1 MLASRRTLDALIA
14 MNILLIED
22 DADIAEALIKGLQS
36 NGYVVQH
43 ATDGQAGFDEALN
56 HPYDVLIV
64 DRNLPNLD
72 GLTLVRQLRQSATQT
87 PVLFLTALSG
97 IDDRVVGLEA
107 GADDYLVKPFAFQE
121 LLARVRVMARR
132 QTPASST
139 RLTVGPL
146 EIDLLK
152 RVAWRDG
159 RELEL
164 LPQEFRL
171 LEYLMRNANRVVTR
185 AMILEQV
192 WEIHFDPLTSVVESH
207 MSRMRGKLNQNGAEE
222 LIQTVRGAGYRLR
235 AP

>member
-1 MLASRRTLDALIA
+1 

-22 DADIAEALIKGLQS
+22 DAEIAEGLIKALQS

-43 ATDGQAGFDEALN
+43 ATDGQGGFDEALN

-72 GLTLVRQLRQSATQT
+72 GLTLVRQLRRAATQT

-97 IDDRVVGLEA
+97 IDDRVAGLEA

-132 QTPASST
+132 QTPTSST
-139 RLTVGPL
+139 RLSVGPL

-152 RVAWRDG
+152 RTAWRAG

-185 AMILEQV
+185 AMILQQV
-192 WEIHFDPLTSVVESH
+192 WDIHFDPLTSVVESH
-207 MSRMRGKLNQNGAEE
+207 MSRMRSKLNQNGAEE